1 MAEITR
7 EYVIET
13 RRYLQNDKT
22 QFEQWISNNEHIKIE
37 ENYLRFVP
45 VKGKDKGKRIYL
57 PFDNI
62 HVVRE
67 A

>member
-1 MAEITR
+1 MSEIIR

-13 RRYLQNDKT
+13 RRYTQNGKM
-22 QFEQWISNNEHIKIE
+22 QFDQWISNNENIKIE

-45 VKGKDKGKRIYL
+45 TKGKDKGKRIYL

>member
-1 MAEITR
+1 MAEIIR

-13 RRYLQNDKT
+13 RRYINDGTT
-22 QFEQWISNNEHIKIE
+22 QFDQWISNNESIKIE
-37 ENYLRFVP
+37 DNYIRFVP
-45 VKGKDKGKRIYL
+45 TKGKEKGKRIYL

-67 A
+67 V

>member
-1 MAEITR
+1 MAEIIR

>member
-1 MAEITR
+1 MAEIIR

-13 RRYLQNDKT
+13 RRYTMNGTTKFDK
-22 QFEQWISNNEHIKIE
+22 WISNNESIKIE
-37 ENYLRFVP
+37 ENYIRFTP
-45 VKGKDKGKRIYL
+45 IKGKEKGKRLYI

-62 HVVRE
+62 HIVRE